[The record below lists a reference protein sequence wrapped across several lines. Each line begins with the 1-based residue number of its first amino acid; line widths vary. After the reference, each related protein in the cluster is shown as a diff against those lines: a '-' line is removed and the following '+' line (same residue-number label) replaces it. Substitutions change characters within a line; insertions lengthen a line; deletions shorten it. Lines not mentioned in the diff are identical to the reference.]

1 MRTLTQSVR
10 TSNSNASFALSSP
23 LFFARYSTLL
33 GKYTAF
39 CLMLRMYLSSA
50 SRFHLSSRTMGNV
63 IRRPGNVSDSTLDG
77 RDASASTKAAS
88 RSPCEMTR
96 GS

>member
-1 MRTLTQSVR
+1 MRILTQSVL
-10 TSNSNASFALSSP
+10 TSNSNASFALPSP

-33 GKYTAF
+33 GKYTAC
-39 CLMLRMYLSSA
+39 CLILRMYLSSA
-50 SRFHLSSRTMGNV
+50 SRFHLSSRTTGNV
-63 IRRPGNVSDSTLDG
+63 IRRPWNVSDSTLEG
-77 RDASASTKAAS
+77 RDASASISAAS